1 MQGYRHRPAH
11 QSRGGA
17 TPLRRR
23 GVFAPTC
30 PRSSTPRCGSPVPG
44 DHPRKASCERLE
56 PRHYRREPD
65 DVLTRRV
72 DVDIDMDAAARHP
85 CRACGGAG
93 WWRLRDRPAQE
104 RRRSSYRL
112 RGLSMTGT
120 DEQTFAVGD
129 AIFVGLYEFYRRSLM
144 LGRAPTGQ
152 YPDGLA
158 YDPRRN
164 AIRTT
169 NESAR
174 SAGFGPIPK
183 RDPWGSRG

>member
-1 MQGYRHRPAH
+1 MIILEKHPVSGY
-11 QSRGGA
+11 
-17 TPLRRR
+17 
-23 GVFAPTC
+23 
-30 PRSSTPRCGSPVPG
+30 
-44 DHPRKASCERLE
+44 E

-72 DVDIDMDAAARHP
+72 DVDIDMGRRAARHP

-120 DEQTFAVGD
+120 DEQTLAVGD

-164 AIRTT
+164 AIWTT